1 MQKTI
6 KFGAIFYLC
15 FICFTV
21 NAQKEK
27 NVQKEK
33 VAEKKNIVKIN
44 LPALAFKNISLQYER
59 KIGKRTSIAANVHSI
74 PFGTLPF
81 QSTFKNISNNSNVQ
95 YDKFK
100 LGSFGVVP
108 EFRYY
113 VGRKGALH
121 GFYIGPFVSIS
132 NYKMNLP
139 INYNN
144 DTKTGIFD
152 GKLNAITGGLQLG
165 KQFRLGNSLT
175 LDWWILG
182 PNYGSANGTLNF
194 TGPLTTSDQSDL
206 TTKLEDLK
214 NKAPFNAI
222 IKSYSVSSTGASV
235 VVKGPWVGLRGLG
248 FSLGFRF

>member
-44 LPALAFKNISLQYER
+44 LPALAFKNISVEYER
-59 KIGKRTSIAANVHSI
+59 QVGKKSSVSINVHTI
-74 PFGTLPF
+74 PFGQLPF
-81 QSTFKNISNNSNVQ
+81 QSAFKNIFNNSNVQ

-144 DTKTGIFD
+144 NTKPGIFD

-194 TGPLTTSDQSDL
+194 TGALTTSDQSDL
-206 TTKLEDLK
+206 TTKLEDVK
-214 NKAPFNAI
+214 NKAPFKA

-235 VVKGPWVGLRGLG
+235 VVKGPWGGLRGLG

>member
-27 NVQKEK
+27 VT
-33 VAEKKNIVKIN
+33 EKKNIVKIN
-44 LPALAFKNISLQYER
+44 LPALAFKNISVEYER
-59 KIGKRTSIAANVHSI
+59 QVGEKSSVSINVHTI

-81 QSTFKNISNNSNVQ
+81 QSTFKNISKTQNVQ

-139 INYNN
+139 INYSNN
-144 DTKTGIFD
+144 TKTGIFD
-152 GKLNAITGGLQLG
+152 GKLNAFTGGLQLG
-165 KQFRLGNSLT
+165 TQFRLGNSLT

-194 TGPLTTSDQSDL
+194 TGALTTSDQSDL
-206 TTKLEDLK
+206 TTKLEDVK
-214 NKAPFNAI
+214 NKAPFKA

-235 VVKGPWVGLRGLG
+235 VVKGPWGGLRGLG